1 MAEQSAEDAKHTN
14 KDFLVGLA
22 RAFAGAIIFSFPVLM
37 TMEMWSL
44 GFSIDAFRLILLMA
58 LAVPLLVGLSYFIGF
73 EDTSCLQDDVIDAF
87 VAYAVGFITSGV
99 VLLLFNVISFEMSA
113 EEIIGIVSIQA
124 VIAAIGA
131 MLAQSELG
139 GGDGSETGGEN
150 EKSEDTKIGGEQQN
164 EESEDEPETEEE
176 SEKKDGENKRETSS
190 ANENKSEDANVNSR
204 ERRGASY
211 FGEIFLMLVGAI
223 FLAMNPAPT
232 EEIVLISYKMS
243 DTHVIVLALF
253 TLLLTH
259 AFVYKVEFR
268 GQESSEQQSHLKL
281 FFRFTVVGYALSL
294 LVGLYLIWTFGHVDD
309 TSADNIARSVVV
321 IAFPAALGASASRL
335 IL

>member
-1 MAEQSAEDAKHTN
+1 MAQSSAKNSSKKHTN
-14 KDFLVGLA
+14 KTFLVGLA

-44 GFSIDAFRLILLMA
+44 GFSIETYRLVIFMS
-58 LAVPLLVGLSYFIGF
+58 LAVPLLIGLSYFIGF
-73 EDTSCLQDDVIDAF
+73 EDTSCWQDDVIDAF

-99 VLLLFNVISFEMSA
+99 VLLLFNVINFGMSA
-113 EEIIGIVSIQA
+113 VEVIGIISIQA

-139 GGDGSETGGEN
+139 TSR
-150 EKSEDTKIGGEQQN
+150 N
-164 EESEDEPETEEE
+164 EENDANNKRNTEENNKE
-176 SEKKDGENKRETSS
+176 SEEKRRR
-190 ANENKSEDANVNSR
+190 NS
-204 ERRGASY
+204 SY
-211 FGEIFLMLVGAI
+211 FGELFLMLVGAL

-243 DTHVIVLALF
+243 DAHVIILAVF
-253 TLLLTH
+253 TILLMHT
-259 AFVYKVEFR
+259 FVYQVEFR
-268 GQESSEQQSHLKL
+268 GQETPEENSLWSM
-281 FFRFTVVGYALSL
+281 FFRFTIVGYALSL
-294 LVGLYLIWTFGHVDD
+294 LVGFYLVWTFGHIDE
-309 TSADNIARSVVV
+309 TSADNIARIVVV